1 LPLLQDLSV
10 PVFLALL
17 ALLALLEALE
27 VLVLLEVLEV
37 LEVPE
42 IPEILVLLALPSR
55 LSLHQQLINNLTN
68 YLVFLWVQQQ

>member
-17 ALLALLEALE
+17 VLLEA
-27 VLVLLEVLEV
+27 LEVLEV

-42 IPEILVLLALPSR
+42 IPEIPEILVLPALPSR

>member
-17 ALLALLEALE
+17 VL
-27 VLVLLEVLEV
+27 LVLLEVLEV

-42 IPEILVLLALPSR
+42 ILVLPALPSR